1 MKGDFVQNGAPPFI
15 SFRLFIVQPGCLN
28 CCVWPVTP
36 FSVHYSPLKSAR
48 RSSHATHISPG
59 SWILAPEFW
68 TSLLQFSF
76 EPPAIL
82 RHVGSLTVLPP
93 NVMEVAGTVSWILAQ
108 KKITTVWTIH
118 PDATVYDAIK
128 MMADKNVGALPVVQN
143 DRLVGIISE
152 RDYTRKVILQGR
164 SSKETRVSEIMSTNL
179 VVTHPNESLT
189 GCMRVMTERRIR
201 HLPVV
206 EDGKLI
212 GILSIGD
219 ALKWVISAQTATIE
233 HLEQYISGGYPS

>member
-1 MKGDFVQNGAPPFI
+1 
-15 SFRLFIVQPGCLN
+15 
-28 CCVWPVTP
+28 
-36 FSVHYSPLKSAR
+36 
-48 RSSHATHISPG
+48 
-59 SWILAPEFW
+59 
-68 TSLLQFSF
+68 
-76 EPPAIL
+76 
-82 RHVGSLTVLPP
+82 
-93 NVMEVAGTVSWILAQ
+93 MEVAGTVSWILAQ
-108 KKITTVWTIH
+108 KNSTVWTVR
-118 PDATVYDAIK
+118 PDTLVYDAIK

-143 DRLVGIISE
+143 DKLLGIVSE

-189 GCMRVMTERRIR
+189 GCMHVMTDKRVR

-206 EDGKLI
+206 EGGKLI

-219 ALKWVISAQTATIE
+219 ALKWLISAQTATIE